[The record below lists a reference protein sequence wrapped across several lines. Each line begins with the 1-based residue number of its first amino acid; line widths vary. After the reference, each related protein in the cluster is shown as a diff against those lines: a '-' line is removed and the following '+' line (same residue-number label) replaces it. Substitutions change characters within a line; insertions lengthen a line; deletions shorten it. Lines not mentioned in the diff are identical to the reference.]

1 MSVQDFGS
9 QFALDLQGLQR
20 LKHSA
25 RQDASSGVQGA
36 AQQFEALFIQ
46 MMMKSMRDAVPTTG
60 LLDSKQT
67 EFYQSLLDQQWSQT
81 LASRGMGLAESL
93 VSQLESSGMVA
104 ARPSRGSDVDELI
117 AGIPRGAP
125 RVLENALRGD
135 DRDAD
140 ASARADAPAN
150 GTGDGAAAPESFMA
164 ALDASSRGFMAHL
177 ATASTPGAARSEPST
192 ATAESTQ
199 ATSRQARFRQATPPN
214 HVQAFVE
221 RLAGPARAAS
231 RTTGVPA
238 ELILAQAALETGWGR
253 HEIATNDG
261 RNSHNLF
268 GIKAGNHWQGPTA
281 EITTHEY
288 LDGRRTPMTD
298 SFRVYDSFESAFT
311 DYARL
316 IGDNPRYARV
326 TAAPDAAQAARELQA
341 GGYATDPAYADKLI
355 AVMDSL
361 GPVASTNDSLVFLQY

>member
-60 LLDSKQT
+60 MLDSKQT

-93 VSQLESSGMVA
+93 VNQLEASGMVP
-104 ARPSRGSDVDELI
+104 ARPSSGSDIDELI

-125 RVLENALRGD
+125 RVLENALRDEDEDGD
-135 DRDAD
+135 APATAD
-140 ASARADAPAN
+140 ALAN
-150 GTGDGAAAPESFMA
+150 GTGDGAAAPDSFMA
-164 ALDASSRGFMAHL
+164 ALDVSSRGFMAHL
-177 ATASTPGAARSEPST
+177 ATGAAAPEAIRTTRSQPGAG
-192 ATAESTQ
+192 TAESAQ
-199 ATSRQARFRQATPPN
+199 ATSSEATPPD
-214 HVQAFVE
+214 HVQAFVG
-221 RLAGPARAAS
+221 RLAGPAQAAS

-288 LDGRRTPMTD
+288 RDGRRTAMTD
-298 SFRVYDSFESAFT
+298 SFRVYDSFEAAFT

-326 TAAPDAAQAARELQA
+326 SAAPDAAQAAHELQA

-361 GPVASTNDSLVFLQY
+361 GPLASTNDSLVFLQY